1 MTLLLKM
8 SSVGVKSE
16 SMENDEVEDVGDEGD
31 TKEGGLSLSL
41 LPRGGDGDD
50 LSLSLDLT
58 GSGRCVLERS
68 RVQGRG
74 EVWGDEDAKGSEG
87 FEGFWRS
94 LLAARLLRGLFAL
107 FIYSSI
113 SSARSRRVV
122 AALLLSSC
130 FCTVSVV
137 ISDSGSEPVS
147 IPVLFTVPV
156 LQLTALSNWGFF
168 LSVFSSSS
176 ISLSETWWFCLVELR
191 RGTMGIRLS
200 CLPDKSKDFGLS
212 VFWRTIHGPASL
224 VGQDISL
231 WSLPVTKTWENGLF
245 LLNSSLR
252 LTSKI
257 RY

>member
-31 TKEGGLSLSL
+31 AKEGGLSLSL
-41 LPRGGDGDD
+41 LPRGRDGDD
-50 LSLSLDLT
+50 LSLSLGLM

-87 FEGFWRS
+87 FEGFCRS

-107 FIYSSI
+107 LYTSI
-113 SSARSRRVV
+113 SSARSRRIV
-122 AALLLSSC
+122 AELLLSTY
-130 FCTVSVV
+130 FCTVFVV
-137 ISDSGSEPVS
+137 INDSGSEPVS

-176 ISLSETWWFCLVELR
+176 ISLSEMWWFCLAELR

-212 VFWRTIHGPASL
+212 VFGRTLHGPASL
-224 VGQDISL
+224 VGLDIPL
-231 WSLPVTKTWENGLF
+231 WSLPVTKT
-245 LLNSSLR
+245 
-252 LTSKI
+252 
-257 RY
+257 